1 MECLSTINSLKI
13 NLKKNIGT
21 ILIVVEGGSD
31 EFELFKHIFRD
42 ILHYKYTEKTR
53 LKSKFKNYE
62 FVMKG
67 NESSRVIVINAKNSN
82 INTLKKDKEYLNDI
96 YIDLYNEYGIDI
108 KNINVYF
115 VWDRDHSSNS
125 VVDVKEL
132 LCLLTNSLDNKDGEM
147 NGLLLLSYP
156 ALESYI
162 ISCYEKN
169 TLLLKETDLK
179 EYNKKNKYLIKNI
192 DKNMLLKAT
201 VSMHRALNKLGIEDY
216 NLEDFKETSL
226 KIFNKQEEILKI
238 KNYYYLLS
246 MMSLIF
252 IDLGIITEKWSLIL
266 EIF

>member
-96 YIDLYNEYGIDI
+96 YIDLYNEIKKCYPHVTKEEFIVLVYKANGYKDKDI
-108 KNINVYF
+108 KNFLEITSY
-115 VWDRDHSSNS
+115 RYGKI
-125 VVDVKEL
+125 KE
-132 LCLLTNSLDNKDGEM
+132 N
-147 NGLLLLSYP
+147 
-156 ALESYI
+156 
-162 ISCYEKN
+162 
-169 TLLLKETDLK
+169 
-179 EYNKKNKYLIKNI
+179 IKNI
-192 DKNMLLKAT
+192 K
-201 VSMHRALNKLGIEDY
+201 VI
-216 NLEDFKETSL
+216 
-226 KIFNKQEEILKI
+226 
-238 KNYYYLLS
+238 
-246 MMSLIF
+246 
-252 IDLGIITEKWSLIL
+252 
-266 EIF
+266 